1 MAAPHRQRVRA
12 VVLAGL
18 LGVLPSAARAQTP
31 SASFDDL
38 RAILKDGQTVV
49 VTDTAGQRIKGK
61 LRDVSSS
68 PPSLVLAG
76 PAPRTFPA
84 SSIAEV
90 RKTEG
95 VLNGALIGAGIGTGL
110 ALWDYL
116 IDPSEPGNGV
126 IFVVSIGLGTAI
138 GAGIDALRDGGRVV
152 YRSGMPKRSV
162 TFVPIAQRGRRG
174 VQVSVRF

>member
-138 GAGIDALRDGGRVV
+138 GAGIDAMRDGGRVV
-152 YRSGMPKRSV
+152 YRARSQARNLSMA
-162 TFVPIAQRGRRG
+162 PMIAGGRRG
-174 VQVSVRF
+174 VRVSVRF

>member
-1 MAAPHRQRVRA
+1 MAAPQRHRVRA
-12 VVLAGL
+12 VVLVGL
-18 LGVLPSAARAQTP
+18 LGALPSAARAQP
-31 SASFDDL
+31 PAASFDDL
-38 RAILKDGQTVV
+38 RAILKNGQTIV
-49 VTDTAGQRIKGK
+49 VTDIAGQRIKGK

-76 PAPRTFPA
+76 PAPRTFLA

-95 VLNGALIGAGIGTGL
+95 VLNGALIGAGIGAGL

-116 IDPSEPGNGV
+116 IDPSEPGNAA
-126 IFVVSIGLGTAI
+126 IFAVSMGLGTAI

-162 TFVPIAQRGRRG
+162 TFVPIAQRSRRG
-174 VQVSVRF
+174 VQVAVRF